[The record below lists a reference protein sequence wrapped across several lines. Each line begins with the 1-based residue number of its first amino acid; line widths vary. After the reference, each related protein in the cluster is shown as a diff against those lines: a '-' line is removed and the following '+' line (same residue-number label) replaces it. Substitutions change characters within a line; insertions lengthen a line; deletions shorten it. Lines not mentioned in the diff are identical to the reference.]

1 MTGASSGPVIPPTQ
15 VNRAGWVPS
24 KVYEDGE
31 EPQSPEAHSRPFC
44 RIMESTVPMY
54 CNLEVNL
61 GLAVLEVPKV
71 ALADTTGPDLSPG
84 GFNWQLGVAVQT

>member
-1 MTGASSGPVIPPTQ
+1 VDRS
-15 VNRAGWVPS
+15 GWVPS

-61 GLAVLEVPKV
+61 GLAVLEVPKA
-71 ALADTTGPDLSPG
+71 ALADPTGPDLSPG
-84 GFNWQLGVAVQT
+84 GLKLSVNVQT